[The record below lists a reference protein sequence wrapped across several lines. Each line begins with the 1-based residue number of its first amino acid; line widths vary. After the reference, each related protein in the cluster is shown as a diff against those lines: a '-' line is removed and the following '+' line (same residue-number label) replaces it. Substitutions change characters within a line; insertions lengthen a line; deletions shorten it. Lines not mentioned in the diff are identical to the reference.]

1 MTSIPY
7 GKQYITKDD
16 LAAVA
21 KALQSDYLTQGPT
34 TKLFE
39 DTFASYILHL
49 SAMALGVDD

>member
-7 GKQYITKDD
+7 CKQHITKDD